1 MPDVAKV
8 IDGKKFMWDGE
19 VYESE
24 KDAQEVKQ
32 KYEKDDFEV
41 ELIHRMALRSS
52 ALYFAMG
59 AAGWR
64 GSPSAGPCR
73 VIATP

>member
-1 MPDVAKV
+1 MPDAAKV

-24 KDAQEVKQ
+24 KDAQEVKK

-41 ELIHRMALRSS
+41 ELIQEENQFF
-52 ALYFAMG
+52 LYT
-59 AAGWR
+59 R
-64 GSPSAGPCR
+64 R
-73 VIATP
+73 VVTEIVVEGEPPPG